1 MRILFIGHEQDLN
14 GASRSLLNII
24 AQIEDIHSVFVLS
37 PYESGPFVDALRQRK
52 VTVLYRPY
60 YRWCLQKASFLGWV
74 KKRTLWYLYQS
85 RQNQRI
91 ARELAAFCKENR
103 IDVIHTNTG
112 VIDLG
117 ARIRKLS
124 GMPHVWHLREFADL
138 DFHMYPLVSRSRYE
152 KQMAA
157 GADRFICISDAIR
170 KHYSFLPQNARI
182 LVYNGVDRS
191 NILTDHTPSDTVRLL
206 IAGRIS
212 PEKGQWLAVCACQK
226 LVNRGIQNFVLNIAG
241 SGDLGHPVPEDMKER
256 VILLGQ
262 VKDMPALRKNIDVEL
277 VCSAAEAF
285 GRVTAEAMLGGIP
298 VIGSRSGGT
307 IELIEEGV
315 TGYLYPKGDVDALA
329 DKLALLIE
337 NHELRN
343 SMGKAAQEYAVSHF
357 MIERC
362 VQEIL
367 DVYASL
373 EEEK

>member
-24 AQIEDIHSVFVLS
+24 AQIENDHEIFVLA
-37 PYESGPFVDALRQRK
+37 PYESGPFIDALQKRK

-60 YRWCLQKASFLGWV
+60 FRWCVQKASFLGWV

-91 ARELAAFCKENR
+91 ARELAVFCKENK
-103 IDVIHTNTG
+103 IDLIHTNTG

-124 GMPHVWHLREFADL
+124 GLPHVWHLREFADL
-138 DFHMYPLVSRSRYE
+138 DFHMFPLVSRKRYE

-157 GADRFICISDAIR
+157 GADRFICISNAIR
-170 KHYSFLPQNARI
+170 QHYDFLPDSAKV

-191 NILTDHTPSDTVRLL
+191 NILTEHSTSDTVRLL

-226 LVNRGIQNFVLNIAG
+226 LVERGIEGFVLNIAG
-241 SGDLGHPVPEDMKER
+241 TGDLGHPIPENLKNR
-256 VILLGQ
+256 VVLLGQ
-262 VKDMPALRKNIDVEL
+262 IKDMPALRKDIDVEL

-307 IELIEEGV
+307 IELIEEGT
-315 TGYLYPKGDVDALA
+315 TGYLYPKDDVAALA
-329 DKLALLIE
+329 DRLALLIE
-337 NHELRN
+337 NNELRN
-343 SMGKAAQEYAVSHF
+343 TMGKAAQDYAVSHF

-367 DVYASL
+367 AVYKSL
-373 EEEK
+373 EDKK

>member
-24 AQIEDIHSVFVLS
+24 AQIENDHEIFVLA
-37 PYESGPFVDALRQRK
+37 PYESGPFIDALQKRK

-60 YRWCLQKASFLGWV
+60 FRWCVQKASFLGWV
-74 KKRTLWYLYQS
+74 KKRTLWHLYQN
-85 RQNQRI
+85 RQNQQI
-91 ARELAAFCKENR
+91 ARELSVFCKENN
-103 IDVIHTNTG
+103 IDLIHTNTG

-124 GMPHVWHLREFADL
+124 GLPHVWHLREFADL
-138 DFHMYPLVSRSRYE
+138 DFHMFPLISRKRYE
-152 KQMAA
+152 KQMTA
-157 GADRFICISDAIR
+157 GADRFICISNAICQ
-170 KHYSFLPQNARI
+170 HYDFLPASAKV

-191 NILTDHTPSDTVRLL
+191 NILTERSTSDTVRLL

-226 LVNRGIQNFVLNIAG
+226 LVERGIEGFVLNIAG
-241 SGDLGHPVPEDMKER
+241 IGDLGHPIPENLKDR

-262 VKDMPALRKNIDVEL
+262 IKDMPALRKDIDVEL

-307 IELIEEGV
+307 VELIEEGI
-315 TGYLYPKGDVDALA
+315 TGYLYPKDDVVALA
-329 DKLALLIE
+329 DRLALLIE
-337 NHELRN
+337 NNELRN
-343 SMGKAAQEYAVSHF
+343 TMGKAAQDYAVSHF

-367 DVYASL
+367 AVYKSL
-373 EEEK
+373 EDKK